1 MLQSIEVSDSEI
13 PSTVGY
19 IPQKVEVIDAQLE
32 GGIIPRTT
40 MYIIKSMCIRNEG
53 DIMSMSSMIIYVRL
67 FISAQIQK
75 ENILSLRGT
84 YLIANNHYVIYCNL
98 SLICDLFYPSNVT
111 TIYNHK

>member
-40 MYIIKSMCIRNEG
+40 MYIIKSMCIKNEG
-53 DIMSMSSMIIYVRL
+53 SSIRSISSMMNYVP
-67 FISAQIQK
+67 FA
-75 ENILSLRGT
+75 
-84 YLIANNHYVIYCNL
+84 
-98 SLICDLFYPSNVT
+98 
-111 TIYNHK
+111 